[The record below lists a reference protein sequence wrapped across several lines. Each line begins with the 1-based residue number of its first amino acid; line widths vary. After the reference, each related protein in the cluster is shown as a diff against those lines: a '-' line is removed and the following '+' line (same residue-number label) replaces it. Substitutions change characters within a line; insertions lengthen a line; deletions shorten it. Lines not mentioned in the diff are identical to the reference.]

1 MRLSDKVLWFD
12 VHGLHNG
19 LDAVRP
25 RAQVCANPYG
35 VPFLGDSR
43 LRPWLDDLEA
53 VQEEW
58 LAADSQAMDDSEPD
72 VRLFRF
78 DCNVRGDDAG
88 DDQMI
93 L

>member
-1 MRLSDKVLWFD
+1 MLWFD
-12 VHGLHNG
+12 VQGLHNG
-19 LDAVRP
+19 LDAVRSH
-25 RAQVCANPYG
+25 AQICANPYG
-35 VPFLGDSR
+35 VPFPGDSR
-43 LRPWLDDLEA
+43 LRPGLDDLEA
-53 VQEEW
+53 VQEER
-58 LAADSQAMDDSEPD
+58 LAADSQAMDDSEPY

>member
-1 MRLSDKVLWFD
+1 MLWFD
-12 VHGLHNG
+12 VHRLHNG
-19 LDAVRP
+19 LDAVGSH
-25 RAQVCANPYG
+25 AQICAYSYG

-43 LRPWLDDLEA
+43 LRPGLDDLEA
-53 VQEEW
+53 VQEER
-58 LAADSQAMDDSEPD
+58 LAADSQAMDDPEPD

>member
-19 LDAVRP
+19 LDAVRLH
-25 RAQVCANPYG
+25 AQICANPYG

-43 LRPWLDDLEA
+43 LRPGPDDLEA

-58 LAADSQAMDDSEPD
+58 LAADSQAMDDSKPD

>member
-1 MRLSDKVLWFD
+1 MLWFD
-12 VHGLHNG
+12 VHRLHNG
-19 LDAVRP
+19 LDAVGSH
-25 RAQVCANPYG
+25 AQICAHPYG
-35 VPFLGDSR
+35 IPSLRDSR
-43 LRPWLDDLEA
+43 YRSGLDNLEA

-58 LAADSQAMDDSEPD
+58 LAANSLAVEDSESD
-72 VRLFRF
+72 VCLFRF

>member
-25 RAQVCANPYG
+25 RAQICANPYG
-35 VPFLGDSR
+35 VPFPGVSR
-43 LRPWLDDLEA
+43 LRPGLDNLEA
-53 VQEEW
+53 VQEER

>member
-1 MRLSDKVLWFD
+1 MRLSDNVLWFY
-12 VHGLHNG
+12 VQGLHNG
-19 LDAVRP
+19 LDAVRL
-25 RAQVCANPYG
+25 RAQICANPYG

-43 LRPWLDDLEA
+43 LRPGLDDLEA
-53 VQEEW
+53 VQEERFTAIP
-58 LAADSQAMDDSEPD
+58 LAVDDSEPV
-72 VRLFRF
+72 VRLFRL